1 MARPGDVMKE
11 KNNHMQ
17 GRSGSGTKMNK
28 GPAYGG
34 STRGNKLRGGGIN
47 RALKGKR

>member
-1 MARPGDVMKE
+1 MARQGDVMRE

-17 GRSGSGTKMNK
+17 GRSGSGIKKNK

-34 STRGNKLRGGGIN
+34 STGGNKTKGGGIN
-47 RALKGKR
+47 RATKGR